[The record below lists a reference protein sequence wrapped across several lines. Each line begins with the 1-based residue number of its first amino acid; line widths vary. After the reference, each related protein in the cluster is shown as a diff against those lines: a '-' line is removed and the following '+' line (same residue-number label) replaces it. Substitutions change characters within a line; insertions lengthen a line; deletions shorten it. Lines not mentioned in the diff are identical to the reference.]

1 MGWNYRPARGLS
13 IELWSSCKGLSVPP
27 RGLNSYASA
36 NHLGPGK
43 PAHEA
48 QHGGSDT
55 VGSLPLATAVR
66 AKSFP
71 RHSHGHERHGEKKAR
86 IRKFPCTSFTP
97 GEPGHTR
104 DTGAY
109 AGHARAR
116 AHGSHRRTSQPSKP
130 TNPPTHGRRSR
141 PRAHNVW
148 RAQGRPLAQPLPR
161 PLPRRPYRYSK
172 RWWMRP
178 EMRTGTALPRLHH
191 PYRTSLGD
199 KVCARVSCPWLMFWR
214 PSLLVVPVRS
224 VIHILCRFCWCS
236 TTFYA
241 LHTARHPA
249 DACVSLGSTILRV
262 RGPPQILPCA
272 PDVRRC
278 LTESGGTRGLG

>member
-1 MGWNYRPARGLS
+1 M
-13 IELWSSCKGLSVPP
+13 
-27 RGLNSYASA
+27 
-36 NHLGPGK
+36 
-43 PAHEA
+43 
-48 QHGGSDT
+48 
-55 VGSLPLATAVR
+55 
-66 AKSFP
+66 
-71 RHSHGHERHGEKKAR
+71 
-86 IRKFPCTSFTP
+86 
-97 GEPGHTR
+97 
-104 DTGAY
+104 
-109 AGHARAR
+109 
-116 AHGSHRRTSQPSKP
+116 
-130 TNPPTHGRRSR
+130 
-141 PRAHNVW
+141 W

-199 KVCARVSCPWLMFWR
+199 KVCARVSCPWLIFWR
-214 PSLLVVPVRS
+214 PSFLYFARRSARNDTRERIPSWPLPHETLPRSGRVTRWTNTPVLLYCTRPFRYS
-224 VIHILCRFCWCS
+224 YSCILCRFCWCV